1 MGTLCPQLGHVDSSC
16 TAVLVVDVSTDDA
29 CDVVLADVLV
39 LDTLSELFLDFFRL
53 EDGMLDEIVDFL
65 LSWCINIADDLQLLL
80 FRLLLIGRFTLYFMG
95 LVPLLSSTSY
105 FLLFQSHLSAV
116 NMYGGLVKTIEF

>member
-1 MGTLCPQLGHVDSSC
+1 MQLASCKIKFDVGTLCPQLGHVDSSC

-53 EDGMLDEIVDFL
+53 EDGMLDIVDFL
-65 LSWCINIADDLQLLL
+65 LSWCIQILQM
-80 FRLLLIGRFTLYFMG
+80 IYTLSFVG
-95 LVPLLSSTSY
+95 CL
-105 FLLFQSHLSAV
+105 
-116 NMYGGLVKTIEF
+116 